1 MRSDVLTPEL
11 EPPKRETNS
20 REMRPCLSQ
29 AEPKPRWKS
38 IEILNLL
45 GTSNADIVSSEV
57 RARRK
62 QMQARPAIQSFC
74 PRTDKPR
81 LIFWR
86 RHQDHSLDAT
96 TMAFG
101 IFLLLM
107 AIGCEKKE
115 AASPPTPP
123 EVVVTDVVQQNVP
136 IYQEWVAQLN
146 GQVNADITPKVQGY
160 LLKRN
165 YSEGFFVHKGQL
177 LYEIDPRP
185 FVASLDQAK
194 ATVAVAVAQQ
204 TEAENNLTRDR
215 PLAEQHAIPQKQ
227 LDTDVSTVAATT
239 AQVNAAKANMVQSE
253 LNLSWTKVLSPID
266 GLAGT
271 SISNVGDLVGITT
284 KMTTISQVNPI
295 RAYFNIS
302 ESDYL
307 SRAQAIAR
315 LVRGDKAEENRV
327 PVEFIQANGVTFP
340 AKGKIAL
347 VNREIAS
354 QTGTIQIAAEF
365 PNKDGILRPGGFG
378 NIRIET
384 GTDEHALL
392 VPQAAVIEVQSMY
405 QVVVV
410 GPDNKAMFRPVRV
423 GERVGRNWIITE
435 GLKPGEK
442 VIVEGFMKVRE
453 GTPVI
458 AKPYVVA
465 SASGGN

>member
-1 MRSDVLTPEL
+1 
-11 EPPKRETNS
+11 
-20 REMRPCLSQ
+20 
-29 AEPKPRWKS
+29 
-38 IEILNLL
+38 
-45 GTSNADIVSSEV
+45 
-57 RARRK
+57 
-62 QMQARPAIQSFC
+62 MQARRAVQGLRL
-74 PRTDKPR
+74 RTGEPW
-81 LIFWR
+81 LFLWSGQ
-86 RHQDHSLDAT
+86 QDRSINVD
-96 TMAFG
+96 TMVFG
-101 IFLLLM
+101 IFLLLI
-107 AIGCEKKE
+107 ASGCEKRE
-115 AASPPTPP
+115 VPSPPTPP
-123 EVVVTDVVQQNVP
+123 EVVVTNVVQQNVP

-185 FVASLDQAK
+185 FVASLDQSK

-204 TEAENNLTRDR
+204 SEAENNLTRDR

-271 SISNVGDLVGITT
+271 SNSNVGDLVGTTT
-284 KMTTISQVNPI
+284 KMTTVSQVNPI

-307 SRAQAIAR
+307 GRAQAIAR
-315 LVRGDKAEENRV
+315 LVRGEKAQGNPV
-327 PVEFIQANGVTFP
+327 QVEFIQANGIAFP
-340 AKGKIAL
+340 AKGKIML
-347 VNREIAS
+347 VNREVAS
-354 QTGTIQIAAEF
+354 QTGTIQLAAEF

-378 NIRIET
+378 NVRIET
-384 GTDEHALL
+384 GTNENALL

-410 GPDNKAMFRPVRV
+410 GPNNKAMFRPVKV
-423 GERVGRNWIITE
+423 GERVGKNWIIAE

-458 AKPYVVA
+458 ARPYVIA

>member
-1 MRSDVLTPEL
+1 M
-11 EPPKRETNS
+11 
-20 REMRPCLSQ
+20 
-29 AEPKPRWKS
+29 
-38 IEILNLL
+38 
-45 GTSNADIVSSEV
+45 
-57 RARRK
+57 RARPGV
-62 QMQARPAIQSFC
+62 QGSSLQ
-74 PRTDKPR
+74 TGKPGKW
-81 LIFWR
+81 FWPVR
-86 RHQDHSLDAT
+86 SGCHFDFAT
-96 TMAFG
+96 IVAGM
-101 IFLLLM
+101 FLLL
-107 AIGCEKKE
+107 ACTGCKDKE
-115 AASPPTPP
+115 APPRPTPP
-123 EVVVTDVVQQNVP
+123 EVAVVDVVRQNVP

-160 LLKRN
+160 LLTRN

-185 FVASLDQAK
+185 FVASLDQSK

-271 SISNVGDLVGITT
+271 SNANVGDLVGTTT
-284 KMTTISQVNPI
+284 KMTTVSQVNPI

-307 SRAQAIAR
+307 TRAEAIAR

-340 AKGKIAL
+340 TKGRIAL
-347 VNREIAS
+347 VNREITS

-384 GTDEHALL
+384 GTSENALL

-410 GPDNKAMFRPVRV
+410 GPDNKAMFRPVKV
-423 GERVGRNWIITE
+423 GERVGKNWIITE

>member
-1 MRSDVLTPEL
+1 MRA
-11 EPPKRETNS
+11 
-20 REMRPCLSQ
+20 RPGVQ
-29 AEPKPRWKS
+29 
-38 IEILNLL
+38 
-45 GTSNADIVSSEV
+45 GTSLQTRKPEKSCWPVRSGCRFDFATIV
-57 RARRK
+57 AG
-62 QMQARPAIQSFC
+62 M
-74 PRTDKPR
+74 
-81 LIFWR
+81 
-86 RHQDHSLDAT
+86 
-96 TMAFG
+96 
-101 IFLLLM
+101 FLLL
-107 AIGCEKKE
+107 ACTSCKDKE
-115 AASPPTPP
+115 APLPPTPP
-123 EVVVTDVVQQNVP
+123 EVVVTEVVQQNVP

-165 YSEGFFVHKGQL
+165 YSEGFFVDRGQL

-204 TEAENNLTRDR
+204 SEAENNLTRDR

-227 LDTDVSTVAATT
+227 LDTDISTVAATT
-239 AQVNAAKANMVQSE
+239 AQVNATKANMVQSE

-271 SISNVGDLVGITT
+271 SNSNVGDLVGTTT
-284 KMTTISQVNPI
+284 KMTTVSQVNPI

-307 SRAQAIAR
+307 GRAQAIAR
-315 LVRGDKAEENRV
+315 LVRGDKAQGNPV
-327 PVEFIQANGVTFP
+327 QVEFIQANGVTFP
-340 AKGKIAL
+340 AKGKIVL

-378 NIRIET
+378 NVRIET
-384 GTDEHALL
+384 GTNEHALL

-410 GPDNKAMFRPVRV
+410 GPDNKAMFRPVKV
-423 GERVGRNWIITE
+423 GERVGQNWIITE

-458 AKPYVVA
+458 AKPYVIA